1 MGISLENQPKIFQ
14 AHQTFGQGQMNKY
27 GNGLG
32 LNLCKNLATMM
43 GGNMGFESTPYVSTE
58 FWFTVKADIAKEE
71 VKEMGIRRKSVII
84 LDDNPMNAG
93 VLASYAKKANIAYKT
108 FTESEALLKCMD
120 ELDNSSVCLIDL
132 YMPRVDGFEVAR
144 RIREKY
150 E

>member
-1 MGISLENQPKIFQ
+1 
-14 AHQTFGQGQMNKY
+14 
-27 GNGLG
+27 
-32 LNLCKNLATMM
+32 
-43 GGNMGFESTPYVSTE
+43 
-58 FWFTVKADIAKEE
+58 
-71 VKEMGIRRKSVII
+71 